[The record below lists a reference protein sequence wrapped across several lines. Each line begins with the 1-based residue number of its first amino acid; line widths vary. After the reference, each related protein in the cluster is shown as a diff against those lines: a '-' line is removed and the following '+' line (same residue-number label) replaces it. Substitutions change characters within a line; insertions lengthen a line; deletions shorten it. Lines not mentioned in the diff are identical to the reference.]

1 MKQKI
6 LIVAV
11 VVLSVVLALVIG
23 LAVKLEL
30 DAAKSDPAP
39 VTTTDANVPT
49 ESTAETTPDETT
61 QPTATV
67 PQDTQP
73 AVTEPEDEY
82 TWPMDDV
89 DTLFAEMQVYAQAEE
104 IPHFA
109 ACCGQL
115 SRLVLAMAQ
124 AHSPTWWNFL

>member
-89 DTLFAEMQVYAQAEE
+89 DIITQ
-104 IPHFA
+104 PTNP
-109 ACCGQL
+109 
-115 SRLVLAMAQ
+115 
-124 AHSPTWWNFL
+124 SPTTQPANPPATEPEPTSGFPGGAGGPNEGEFDPIL